1 MWDWSTRELS
11 GWRGF
16 SALSW
21 KGCLCSC
28 FAFERA
34 AHLAAA
40 HEPARVVEG
49 GEGQALEETV
59 EEQKLLAAPVILA
72 ESVVE
77 QINPLEDHASVTDRG
92 AAMMTNANAG
102 QYDEVKIG
110 MTGAATSTLLRAIS
124 HHAFPSSITPTH
136 AVVCV
141 LLGAHA
147 CRVLIGVHM
156 FF

>member
-1 MWDWSTRELS
+1 MWDWSTRGLS

-16 SALSW
+16 SAPSW

-59 EEQKLLAAPVILA
+59 EEQKLPAAVRPPRRQPQELGHV
-72 ESVVE
+72 
-77 QINPLEDHASVTDRG
+77 
-92 AAMMTNANAG
+92 AAHLT
-102 QYDEVKIG
+102 
-110 MTGAATSTLLRAIS
+110 ATT
-124 HHAFPSSITPTH
+124 
-136 AVVCV
+136 
-141 LLGAHA
+141 
-147 CRVLIGVHM
+147 
-156 FF
+156 

>member
-1 MWDWSTRELS
+1 ML
-11 GWRGF
+11 
-16 SALSW
+16 SAL
-21 KGCLCSC
+21 LCPIWG
-28 FAFERA
+28 FR
-34 AHLAAA
+34 LA
-40 HEPARVVEG
+40 
-49 GEGQALEETV
+49 V

-136 AVVCV
+136 AVWSV
-141 LLGAHA
+141 LCLVPRLTG
-147 CRVLIGVHM
+147 C
-156 FF
+156 